1 MSAYVM
7 DSELFRDQFST
18 PETRR
23 IFSDRTT
30 VQKWLDFELALAQ
43 AEAELGMIP
52 KSAAEEIARICDAEL
67 YDLAAM
73 KAEMDRTSHPIVP
86 LVRAMEEKCA
96 KGNDAKGGSGIDAG
110 GYIHWGATTQDVM
123 DTGQILQIK
132 EAWAAIA
139 ADLEILTENLISLAR
154 EHRTTP
160 MAGRTHGQQAQP
172 ITFGYKVAIWLDE
185 VRRHQARMSAA
196 ADRVFVGQFSG
207 AVGSLAAIEENGLA
221 VQTRMIDI
229 LGLKQPNICWHVA
242 RDTMAEAAS
251 VMAMLAGTMGKIAH
265 EVYVMQKTEVAELE
279 EPMPPGKVGSST
291 MPHKRNPAI
300 CEGIVALAKATKACL
315 VPAFENIVADHE
327 RDKIGL
333 QAEREYVARLHGMT
347 HAAVKKVSF
356 VTGGLNV
363 RADNMRR
370 NLDITGGLLLSEA
383 VMMKLAPIIGRQE
396 AHEIVY
402 QPTQQAAIDGQS
414 MRDAL
419 MASPEITSKLS
430 EAEIDQLL
438 DPAAYTGLCA
448 AFVDRVLGD

>member
-18 PETRR
+18 EETRG

-43 AEAELGMIP
+43 AEAELGLIP
-52 KSAAEEIARICDAEL
+52 KAAAEEIARIADAEL
-67 YDLAAM
+67 YDLTAM

-96 KGNDAKGGSGIDAG
+96 KGGGGDGLDAG

-123 DTGQILQIK
+123 DSGQILQIK
-132 EAWAAIA
+132 DAWAVIG
-139 ADLEILTENLISLAR
+139 ADLEALTENLSALAR

-185 VRRHQARMSAA
+185 VRRHQARMADAA
-196 ADRVFVGQFSG
+196 ERVFVGQFSG
-207 AVGSLAAIEENGLA
+207 AVGSLAAIEDHGLA
-221 VQTRMIDI
+221 VQTRMIEI
-229 LGLKQPNICWHVA
+229 LGLKQPAICWHVA
-242 RDTMAEAAS
+242 RDSMAEAAS
-251 VMAMLAGTMGKIAH
+251 TMAMIAGTMGKIAH
-265 EVYVMQKTEVAELE
+265 EVYVMQKTETAELE

-300 CEGIVALAKATKACL
+300 CEGIVALAKAAKACV
-315 VPAFENIVADHE
+315 VPAFENIVAEHE

-347 HAAVKKVSF
+347 HAAVKKVTF

-370 NLDITGGLLLSEA
+370 NLDITLGLTLSEA
-383 VMMKLAPIIGRQE
+383 VMMRLAPVIGRQE
-396 AHEIVY
+396 AHEVVY
-402 QPTQQAAIDGQS
+402 QASQQAAIDGRP
-414 MRDAL
+414 MKEAL
-419 MASPEITSKLS
+419 MADAGISAKLS
-430 EAEIDQLL
+430 EAEIDALL

-448 AFVDRVLGD
+448 EFVDRVLEN